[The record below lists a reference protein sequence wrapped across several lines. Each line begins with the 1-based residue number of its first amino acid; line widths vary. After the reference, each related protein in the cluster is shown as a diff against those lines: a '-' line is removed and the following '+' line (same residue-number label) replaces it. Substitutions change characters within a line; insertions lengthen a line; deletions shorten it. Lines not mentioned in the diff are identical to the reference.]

1 MNVIAHVLRSVFL
14 PASRDIA
21 TLREVSYAM
30 KEAVMMSRREYIKE
44 LQPLSEL
51 KRAYHRDPKK
61 LKARALCG
69 LAALQGRLEVL
80 QWLRASGCPWDTYTC
95 ANAAKGGHFKL
106 LKLLRANGCPW
117 DATTC
122 SIAAHWGH
130 LEVLKWAHMN
140 GCPWNKDTC
149 SGAANSGHLAML
161 QWARANRCPWD
172 ATTCGIAAHCGH
184 LGLFSGRARTARP
197 VTQTRVSAR
206 RRADSSE
213 S

>member
-1 MNVIAHVLRSVFL
+1 
-14 PASRDIA
+14 
-21 TLREVSYAM
+21 
-30 KEAVMMSRREYIKE
+30 MMSRREYIKE

-80 QWLRASGCPWDTYTC
+80 QWLRANGCPWDRWTC
-95 ANAAKGGHFKL
+95 TAVFNVNVSRECM
-106 LKLLRANGCPW
+106 LRANGCPW

-161 QWARANRCPWD
+161 QWARANGCPWD
-172 ATTCGIAAHCGH
+172 RWTCT
-184 LGLFSGRARTARP
+184 LRRTAGTWDYS
-197 VTQTRVSAR
+197 VGAR
-206 RRADSSE
+206 EQRAL
-213 S
+213 